1 MRHTR
6 IWALCSLLVVP
17 VAAEAKTTVRYLP
30 GSPEIG
36 PFPSD
41 LLTVVTPSQ
50 KTGRQVNLPAAPAC
64 LGSELVPCA
73 LVKQLLNELDGFS
86 VKPQFNI
93 CFSGPINPDTLKRG
107 IAVAPAD
114 GSAPA
119 MGINQVLYDP
129 STRCA
134 LAKPDNVLDQT
145 TRYLLFITDRVRD
158 AHGKAVA
165 ADDAYTSCAG
175 GQGSAYCAA
184 LSHAL
189 TSGPLEARVADVIG
203 ASLFTTMSATD
214 WLQKARQFL
223 YAGPLPPTV
232 LPAGS
237 KNVFNV
243 ADLQSFVWLP
253 QTNINQAP
261 SEPMPIPLPILEG
274 VEKVAFGLYLSP
286 NFIRSGGPLPG
297 SIEVRPTAESIQ
309 IPEPLP
315 FEDPS
320 LPRGYAPISYHVF
333 LPHVTDPAAKI
344 PVVIYGHGSGDSQ
357 FGAPTVIAST
367 FAKAG
372 FATLAMEVVGHGF
385 GPASQAVLTESS
397 GDYFIAAPGRS
408 IPLQPDGSILPGDG
422 CQIPGPVAA
431 RDCFRQS
438 AVDVMA
444 LVQNIKANG
453 LGVNL
458 DPARIYYVGQS
469 LGSFIGSLVHAVE
482 PGIKAA
488 VINVG
493 GDSAVDT
500 ARQSY
505 GDESGDFYLLTYN
518 AALLGVPGPAAA
530 NPTFDFYYPYRD
542 TITQSATP
550 GVADIQRAFEV
561 ADWVNIPGSPM
572 AYAPHFKIQP
582 LPGVPVKPTLFQF
595 GYGDLEVPNPVE
607 SNLVRAFAG
616 PAQPRLATLPVQYFR
631 FDLAVRL
638 DPHLAYVFM
647 PGATYS
653 ILPHRYLAN
662 PSIVEPANVDEL
674 LIMLEVQRQVARFF
688 TSGTTAVQRPFFQNL
703 RLATLP
709 TTRNYT
715 WPVQVSPAP

>member
-1 MRHTR
+1 MKLTR
-6 IWALCSLLVVP
+6 IWALCSLLVLP
-17 VAAEAKTTVRYLP
+17 VAAEAKTTLQHAP
-30 GSPEIG
+30 SFPKIG

-41 LLTVVTPSQ
+41 LLTVADVSQ
-50 KTGRQVNLPAAPAC
+50 KTGRHVNLPGAPAC
-64 LGSELVPCA
+64 LGSELVSCD
-73 LVKQLLNELDGFS
+73 VVTQLINQLDGFS
-86 VKPQFNI
+86 LKPQFNM
-93 CFSGPINPDTLKRG
+93 CFSAQIDPATLRGG

-119 MGINQVLYDP
+119 VGINQVFYDR
-129 STRCA
+129 STRCV
-134 LAKPDNVLDQT
+134 LAKSDHVLNQS

-158 AHGKAVA
+158 ALGNAVA
-165 ADDAYTSCAG
+165 ADDAFKSCAR

-189 TSGPLEARVADVIG
+189 NRGPFEARVANVIG

-214 WLQKARQFL
+214 WLQKARRFL
-223 YAGPLPPTV
+223 YSGLVPPTV

-237 KNVFNV
+237 KSIFNV
-243 ADLQSFVWLP
+243 ADLQSFVWMP

-261 SEPMPIPLPILEG
+261 SEPVPIPLPVLDG
-274 VEKVAFGLYLSP
+274 VQKVAFGLYLSP
-286 NFIRSGGPLPG
+286 NFLQISGPMPG
-297 SIEVRPTAESIQ
+297 TIAVTPTGRPIQ
-309 IPEPLP
+309 APVPIG
-315 FEDPS
+315 DPS
-320 LPRGYAPISYHVF
+320 LPPGYVPISYHVF
-333 LPHVTDPAAKI
+333 LPPVTDPAAKI

-367 FAKAG
+367 LAKAG

-408 IPLQPDGSILPGDG
+408 IPLQPDGSIRPGDG
-422 CQIPGPVAA
+422 CQVPGPIAV
-431 RDCFRQS
+431 RDCLRQS

-458 DPARIYYVGQS
+458 DPTRVYYVGQS

-518 AALLGVPGPAAA
+518 PTLLAIPGPAAA

-542 TITQSATP
+542 SITQSATP
-550 GVADIQRAFEV
+550 GVSDIQRAFEV
-561 ADWVNIPGSPM
+561 ADWINIPGSPL
-572 AYAPHFKIQP
+572 AYAPHFKTKP

-595 GYGDLEVPNPVE
+595 GYGDLEVPNPVQ

-616 PAQPRLATLPVQYFR
+616 RGQPQLATLPVQYFR
-631 FDLAVRL
+631 FDLAVAL

-662 PSIVEPANVDEL
+662 PSIVEPANADEL

-688 TSGTTAVQRPFFQNL
+688 TSGTTGVSPPFFQNL
-703 RLATLP
+703 SLATLP